1 MLANVGIKIYIAL
14 KSAVSAVLKGVF
26 KNLIKPYIKS
36 YIDQKEVLRG
46 GDITSLLCCS
56 DFILSLYILFRVKV
70 KLLENVGIKSYI
82 GKNVGKCECGNLYK
96 ITTKYYIEKLYS
108 KNYWKIRE

>member
-56 DFILSLYILFRVKV
+56 DFIPSLYIFFRVKV
-70 KLLENVGIKSYI
+70 IMQENVGQKSIQVKMLAIVGIKIIYELVVNSGIY
-82 GKNVGKCECGNLYK
+82 
-96 ITTKYYIEKLYS
+96 TAS
-108 KNYWKIRE
+108 

>member
-56 DFILSLYILFRVKV
+56 DFIPSLYIFFCVKV
-70 KLLENVGIKSYI
+70 IM
-82 GKNVGKCECGNLYK
+82 
-96 ITTKYYIEKLYS
+96 
-108 KNYWKIRE
+108 

>member
-46 GDITSLLCCS
+46 GYN
-56 DFILSLYILFRVKV
+56 LSIMLFGLHTVTV
-70 KLLENVGIKSYI
+70 HIFSCESN
-82 GKNVGKCECGNLYK
+82 NVGKCWNKILYK
-96 ITTKYYIEKLYS
+96 
-108 KNYWKIRE
+108 